1 VVSEMNIKEYFSIH
15 PSERYQN
22 YLEHISKAS
31 HKSGTYISD
40 GMLRFDA
47 ESACIWGGPFPG
59 NFAYYVF
66 TDERDNKHIF
76 NEELQ
81 VKNFFDNLN
90 KHSKRK
96 IGVGHD
102 EYEVTLCH
110 AINEYPTIEKPF
122 RLYMAGNDDASYS
135 KNFSSKEE
143 GLEFIALCES
153 CQPLNAFRDIQQY
166 FAFTN

>member
-1 VVSEMNIKEYFSIH
+1 MNLKEYFSLY

-22 YLEHISKAS
+22 YVEHISEAARKR
-31 HKSGTYISD
+31 KTYITD
-40 GMLRFDA
+40 GMLHFDD
-47 ESACIWGGPFPG
+47 ESACIWGGPFPA
-59 NFAYYVF
+59 NFAYYLF

-81 VKNFFDNLN
+81 VKNFFKHYNE
-90 KHSKRK
+90 HSKRK
-96 IGVGHD
+96 LNIGD
-102 EYEVTLCH
+102 KEYDIIVCH
-110 AINEYPTIEKPF
+110 AINEYPTVEKPF

-143 GLEFIALCES
+143 GLEFITICEA
-153 CQPLNAFRDIQQY
+153 CQPLNAFRDIQPY